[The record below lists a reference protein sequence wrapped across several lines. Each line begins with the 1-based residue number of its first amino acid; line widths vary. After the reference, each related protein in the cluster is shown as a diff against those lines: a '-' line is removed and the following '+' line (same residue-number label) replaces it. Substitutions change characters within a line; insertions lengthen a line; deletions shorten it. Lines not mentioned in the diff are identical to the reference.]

1 MTPRRGRPLIP
12 TLLHPPFR
20 PKEPNTSLP
29 LSHPHTMTCRN
40 AQVLVVGHLPRLLA
54 GLHDLVLGRGQ
65 ETDVVEP
72 RGPAA
77 GDLSGVVVVLG
88 VVDPAVTA
96 GNLLGSVKVLK
107 VTVAE
112 LVGADWTV
120 SMWFP
125 RTLLCV

>member
-1 MTPRRGRPLIP
+1 
-12 TLLHPPFR
+12 
-20 PKEPNTSLP
+20 
-29 LSHPHTMTCRN
+29 
-40 AQVLVVGHLPRLLA
+40 VVGHLPRLLA

-96 GNLLGSVKVLK
+96 GNLLGSVEVLK

-125 RTLLCV
+125 RTLLCVWSCMRGIATTSCFAEQWEKGRCPGQAHNAVE